1 MRRIRLDPAQ
11 RRDQLLALGMEVFG
25 RGGLDRISIE
35 EIAKTAGISKGLLFH
50 YFANKRGY
58 QLEIVRRASAEL
70 LAATEP
76 DPDLAPMSRLRDSIE
91 RYVDYVSERR
101 EAYISQLRGPASAE
115 PEFVAVFEENR
126 KQTVARVLDSLPTLD
141 GFDFD
146 RTEVEVA
153 VRGWI
158 AFVEETT
165 ISWLRGQQISRE
177 QLVELNFRALPA
189 VALPPQVAG
198 LLLAPES

>member
-1 MRRIRLDPAQ
+1 M
-11 RRDQLLALGMEVFG
+11 
-25 RGGLDRISIE
+25 
-35 EIAKTAGISKGLLFH
+35 
-50 YFANKRGY
+50 
-58 QLEIVRRASAEL
+58 RRASADL
-70 LAATEP
+70 LAATAP
-76 DPDLAPMSRLRDSIE
+76 DPDLAPMPRLRDSIE

-115 PEFVAVFEENR
+115 PEFVAVFEANR
-126 KQTVARVLDSLPTLD
+126 AQTVARVLDSLPTLD
-141 GFDFD
+141 EVEFD

-165 ISWLRGQQISRE
+165 ISWLRGQQISRD

-189 VALPPQVAG
+189 VALPPQVAE
-198 LLLAPES
+198 LLLAPE